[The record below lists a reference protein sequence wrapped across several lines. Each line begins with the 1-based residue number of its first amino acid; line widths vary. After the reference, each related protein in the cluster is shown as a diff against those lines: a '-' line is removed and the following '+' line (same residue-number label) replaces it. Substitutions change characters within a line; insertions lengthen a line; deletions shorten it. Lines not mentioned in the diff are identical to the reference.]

1 MSLQKQK
8 KRQKQ
13 LNKYAS
19 LTALVFQ
26 MGATIYV
33 CSYLGKTIDF
43 KLGLEKD
50 YFTTTFVMLGFL
62 ATFYI
67 LLKGAKKLNND

>member
-8 KRQKQ
+8 KRLKQ

-33 CSYLGKTIDF
+33 CSYIGKTIDL
-43 KLGLEKD
+43 KLGLEKN
-50 YFTTTFVMLGFL
+50 YFTTAFVMLGFL
-62 ATFYI
+62 ATFYM
-67 LLKGAKKLNND
+67 LLKGAKKINDD

>member
-1 MSLQKQK
+1 MSLPNQK

-26 MGATIYV
+26 IGATIYV
-33 CSYLGKTIDF
+33 CSYLGKAIDY
-43 KLGLEKD
+43 KLGLEKN
-50 YFTTTFVMLGFL
+50 YFTIIFVMLGFL

>member
-13 LNKYAS
+13 LNKYVS

-33 CSYLGKTIDF
+33 CSFLGKTIDF

>member
-1 MSLQKQK
+1 
-8 KRQKQ
+8 
-13 LNKYAS
+13 
-19 LTALVFQ
+19 

-33 CSYLGKTIDF
+33 CSYLGKTVDF

>member
-1 MSLQKQK
+1 MSLEKQK
-8 KRQKQ
+8 KRQNQ

-26 MGATIYV
+26 IGATIYV
-33 CSYLGKTIDF
+33 CSYLGKILDREIS
-43 KLGLEKD
+43 GEQE
-50 YFTTTFVMLGFL
+50 YFTTTLVLLGFL

-67 LLKGAKKLNND
+67 LIKGAKKLNND

>member
-13 LNKYAS
+13 LNKYVS
-19 LTALVFQ
+19 LSALVFQ

-33 CSYLGKTIDF
+33 CSYLGKTVDF